1 MGKHYTIPMA
11 VIGLFGAIAG
21 AYIGF
26 RIGGVGAAILGVIVV
41 SASGAFL
48 GLLVGGAIETSGD
61 VWRQLSANRFAGLLL
76 VVGTVAVVMSI
87 VLLWGVGH

>member
-1 MGKHYTIPMA
+1 VGKHYTIPMA
-11 VIGLFGAIAG
+11 VIGLLGAIAG

-26 RIGGVGAAILGVIVV
+26 GIGGVGAAILGVIVV

-61 VWRQLSANRFAGLLL
+61 VWRHLSAKRFAGLPM
-76 VVGTVAVVMSI
+76 VAGAVAVVLAI
-87 VLLWGVGH
+87 VLLWGVGR